1 MEHPKAAK
9 KIDQYSK
16 ECDQLIE
23 TRARSF
29 QKNLIGALRWRGRG

>member
-1 MEHPKAAK
+1 MEHPKPAQKIEQYAK
-9 KIDQYSK
+9 ESN
-16 ECDQLIE
+16 QLVE